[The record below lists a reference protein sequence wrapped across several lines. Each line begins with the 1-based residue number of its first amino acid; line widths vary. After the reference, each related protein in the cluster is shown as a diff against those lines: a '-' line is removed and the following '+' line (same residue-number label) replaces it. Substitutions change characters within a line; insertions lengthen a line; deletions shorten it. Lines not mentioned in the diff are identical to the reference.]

1 VEGGSH
7 DEEAVMNEQNSE
19 SSEALQ
25 VRASCG
31 CMTAHCGMRTVAM
44 VF

>member
-1 VEGGSH
+1 MEGGSH
-7 DEEAVMNEQNSE
+7 DEEAGTNEQNSE

-31 CMTAHCGMRTVAM
+31 CVIAHCGMRTVAR
-44 VF
+44 VS